1 MVLLN
6 VKITRD
12 FDRIKQEAEKGKPQ
26 VVRRPYFSGLI
37 VCVLLSIRAYI
48 LTSSNF
54 QVINT
59 LSPEFA

>member
-12 FDRIKQEAEKGKPQ
+12 FDRIKQEAEKGEPQ
-26 VVRRPYFSGLI
+26 AVRRPYFSGLI
-37 VCVLLSIRAYI
+37 VGVLSNIRAYI